1 MNVNEE
7 SKNNEVSCVY
17 KTLGVVCILVSAF
30 GMLEMNTNIVFACS
44 CVPLPPPIE
53 HFKKATAVF
62 SGKVI
67 EIKKA
72 KLNIGNG
79 MFLQKRVK
87 FDVAK
92 SWKGVEK
99 KTVLLFTGR
108 GGGDCGYGFEKGESY
123 LVYAFGKDSLS
134 TSICTR
140 TRTLANA
147 QEDLKALERLPVQP
161 LGKLRTTWAN
171 IKLFVR

>member
-1 MNVNEE
+1 M
-7 SKNNEVSCVY
+7 
-17 KTLGVVCILVSAF
+17 
-30 GMLEMNTNIVFACS
+30 
-44 CVPLPPPIE
+44 PLPPPIE

-134 TSICTR
+134 TSMML
-140 TRTLANA
+140 LAKLNQA
-147 QEDLKALERLPVQP
+147 AKAEKRGVLVCEGVFSINQSMARV
-161 LGKLRTTWAN
+161 KFIAAAVKTC
-171 IKLFVR
+171 